1 MSVGRREGGKGQG
14 GEERDREKEVGT
26 QQKDRVRCAER
37 ERKRGDALRDKD
49 PQQGHFWLA
58 VWTGG
63 GRRREEEKLCRYNW
77 IRIGIEK
84 ARTQGVH
91 AFEL

>member
-49 PQQGHFWLA
+49 PHREATRLEQG
-58 VWTGG
+58 GE
-63 GRRREEEKLCRYNW
+63 RERE
-77 IRIGIEK
+77 
-84 ARTQGVH
+84 
-91 AFEL
+91 